1 MADKKVRVENPNKYT
16 VIVGLSNGVVREV
29 KPKSFVLL
37 PIDEVDYLAATTS
50 FFTDKHLIIADKGV
64 PNKEVIEEVGLD
76 PEEVHYLTDEELE
89 KKLKGGKI
97 SDFQKFIDG
106 YVGNIPQSAR
116 IREMAAKLDLRA
128 SRMDYIAEK
137 LG

>member
-1 MADKKVRVENPNKYT
+1 MADKVRVENPNKYL

-29 KPKSFVLL
+29 KPNTFVMLDK
-37 PIDEVDYLAATTS
+37 DEVDMLASSTS
-50 FFTDKHLIIADKGV
+50 FFTEKHLIIAKNGV
-64 PNKEVIEEVGLD
+64 PNEEVIEAVGLD
-76 PEEVHYLTDEELE
+76 PDEVHYVSDEELE

-97 SDFQKFIDG
+97 ADFQAFIDS

-116 IREMAAKLDLRA
+116 IREMAGKLDLRA
-128 SRMDYIAEK
+128 SRMEYITEK